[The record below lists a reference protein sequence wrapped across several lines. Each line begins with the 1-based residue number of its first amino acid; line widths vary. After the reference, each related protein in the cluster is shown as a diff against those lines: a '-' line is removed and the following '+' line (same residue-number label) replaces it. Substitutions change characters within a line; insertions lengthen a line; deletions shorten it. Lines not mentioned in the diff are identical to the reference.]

1 MIPYSDLMND
11 IAGGAAGVRA
21 IIELQ
26 PAGGPGDKIFPASY
40 ADGKYAEENRVNP
53 DTGEISKSVL
63 LDSVAS
69 QANRAELA
77 LLKAWRRN
85 EIAFPLPRID
95 FRSARDLV
103 DFDELTALETP
114 HRLADAIFRD
124 SEIDNVLFR
133 RTDFGKSMTDAT
145 PRDCAALYK
154 LCPTALIFGQ
164 WDSTGPKGG
173 LGSKFQRAYCSEIV
187 GHGAQLGVKTASRI
201 DPLQM
206 GQFSSDDRVY
216 NSADPE
222 DVWTTEKEDAARD
235 SKGEPEYAARRGTAG
250 EAGQPSKINHGNIA
264 PNVDDTLGGATISR
278 ATQTAVISY
287 PALRKLG
294 FRGYAPDQEDAARAV
309 LAALGIA
316 ALAYAI
322 EEGYDLRS
330 RCFLIPTKEPQLQTL
345 ALNGE
350 TARTAAID
358 SKSAVATFKDAVA
371 IAKELGVTW
380 DTAGLRLTPSKK
392 LITALSNSRANSKAS
407 ESE

>member
-1 MIPYSDLMND
+1 MLPYTDLLHD
-11 IAGGAAGVRA
+11 IAGAAAGVRA

-26 PAGGPGDKIFPASY
+26 PAGGQGDKIFPASY
-40 ADGKYAEENRVNP
+40 ADGLYAEENRINP
-53 DTGEISKSVL
+53 ATGEVSKTVL

-95 FRSARDLV
+95 FSAARDLV
-103 DFDELTALETP
+103 DFDDLTALETP

-133 RTDFGKSMTDAT
+133 RTAHGKSITNAI
-145 PRDCAALYK
+145 PRDCIALYK

-187 GHGAQLGVKTASRI
+187 GHDAQLGVKTASRI

-206 GQFSSDDRVY
+206 GQFAPDDRVY

-235 SKGEPEYAARRGTAG
+235 SKGAPVYATRRGTSG
-250 EAGQPSKINHGNIA
+250 TAGQPSKINHGNIA
-264 PNVDDTLGGATISR
+264 PSVDASLGGATISR
-278 ATQTAVISY
+278 AIQTTVLSY

-294 FRGYAPDQEDAARAV
+294 FRGYAPEQEDAARAT

-330 RCFLIPTKEPQLQTL
+330 RCFLIPTKAPQLQTL
-345 ALNGE
+345 ARDGAIL
-350 TARTAAID
+350 RTTDIDAEGAA
-358 SKSAVATFKDAVA
+358 STLKDAVSA
-371 IAKELGVTW
+371 AEKLGVTW
-380 DTAGLRLTPSKK
+380 DEEGLRLTPSNK
-392 LITALSNSRANSKAS
+392 LIVALRNSRANSKAI

>member
-1 MIPYSDLMND
+1 MIPYNDLLND

-53 DTGEISKSVL
+53 NTGEISKSVL

-95 FRSARDLV
+95 FSSARDLV

-133 RTDFGKSMTDAT
+133 RTDFGKAMTDAT

-187 GHGAQLGVKTASRI
+187 GHDAQLGVKTASRI

-206 GQFSSDDRVY
+206 GQFASNDLVY

-222 DVWTTEKEDAARD
+222 DVWTTEEDEAARNG
-235 SKGEPEYAARRGTAG
+235 KGELIHASRRGTAG
-250 EAGQPSKINHGNIA
+250 AAGQPSKINHGNIA
-264 PNVDDTLGGATISR
+264 PSVDESLGGATIRR
-278 ATQTAVISY
+278 AVQTAVISY

-294 FRGYAPDQEDAARAV
+294 FRGYSPAQEDASRAA

-322 EEGYDLRS
+322 EDGYDLRS
-330 RCFLIPTKEPQLQTL
+330 RCFLIPTEEPRLQTL
-345 ALNGE
+345 ARNGK
-350 TARTAAID
+350 TARTTDID
-358 SKSAVATFKDAVA
+358 SKSAAATFKDAVA
-371 IAKELGVTW
+371 EAEKLGVTW
-380 DTAGLRLTPSKK
+380 NSVGLQLTPSKK
-392 LITALSNSRANSKAS
+392 LITALTNSRANSKAS